1 MDNKPAIIMVRTTEE
16 IRAEIKHVCKKENR
30 SMSNLGEQFIKKGL
44 EEWAI
49 NNPKIAFG
57 KPQ

>member
-1 MDNKPAIIMVRTTEE
+1 MNNKPVTLMVRTTEE
-16 IRAEIKHVCKKENR
+16 IRAKIKHVGKMEDR
-30 SMSNLGEQFIKKGL
+30 SMSNLAERFIKKGL